1 MYARSYALTR
11 SHDDRGVASIVKRGV
26 LNSAKP
32 LNSTDGIHRLGKE
45 LASIDH
51 THLAA

>member
-1 MYARSYALTR
+1 MFVSK
-11 SHDDRGVASIVKRGV
+11 GVASIVKRGV

-45 LASIDH
+45 LASIDR